1 LLCGAGPPLS
11 ILACFSRSI
20 FILNSLGYLGFLAAY
35 FLPLPI
41 AKDNHRLVR
50 LAFMG
55 YVVINLLAW
64 VAIGDKSWPAG
75 TLGYITKLIETP
87 CWAAL
92 GATGAADRIEDG
104 RVNRREDGL
113 CAYSYRQR

>member
-1 LLCGAGPPLS
+1 MNVTATQFGIKQIGIIVLTLASAVIHFGLLFPDV
-11 ILACFSRSI
+11 I

-41 AKDNHRLVR
+41 AKDNPRLVR

-64 VAIGDKSWPAG
+64 VAIGDKTWPDG
-75 TLGYITKLIETP
+75 WLGYVTKLIEI
-87 CWAAL
+87 AL
-92 GATGAADRIEDG
+92 LGFLWSDRRSG
-104 RVNRREDGL
+104 
-113 CAYSYRQR
+113 